1 MTEQNFE
8 QIFREMDELG
18 IKPLT
23 DEEYNKLL
31 DAERKMH
38 EARVCFF
45 FSEVHTE
52 ILREL
57 QSACNFVNHAAETW
71 QEKRPCGTYYH
82 LDRALSLAEQA
93 ARTLKIYKEHALSLQ

>member
-1 MTEQNFE
+1 MTDQNFE
-8 QIFREMDELG
+8 QVFREMDELG

-38 EARVCFF
+38 EASMLFF
-45 FSEVHTE
+45 FSEVQSET
-52 ILREL
+52 LREL
-57 QSACNFVNHAAETW
+57 QSACNFVNYAAEAW
-71 QEKRPCGTYYH
+71 QVKRPCSTYYH